1 MPSGLKN
8 KNLKSNQIEYR
19 LDVVQNNEE
28 ITRNPVKRDLKFKEN
43 VRNALKKIGLEN
55 VNGGQSLSISRFQ
68 IDAIGGINNCLLII
82 GCVWSQKRKIDQK
95 IREKIS
101 ELNGVKNA
109 IKKDITDLRNY
120 SRYTDFRFIV
130 TTNAEFSKE
139 IDEYAKQ
146 NDIILWRY
154 DDVLAYYEN
163 LARFINKYAKYSLA
177 GELNIKPDDM
187 EPLMVPCF
195 STSLGPYIARLFFI
209 NAKELL
215 KRSYVARRERRTK
228 TYYQRSLDEKRIRNI
243 KKYIEEEGGF
253 FPNNII
259 IAFDGESRPK
269 FISAAFKPNNHI
281 EDWYFPVERMK
292 SGLLQFPITYRACAI
307 IDGQHRLF
315 SFSETKTDQ
324 QIPVL
329 AIDGI
334 DESDQARLFI
344 DINGKQKKVDQ
355 NLLWELQNEF
365 RPDIIDGRISGIVIK
380 LSEMKPFVGIIS
392 TYSKKLKNGVNLA
405 EICSV
410 IKKTKLTEK
419 ITDSGYGKNPL
430 YDHIRNDN
438 IHKSA
443 NIIANYFISLKD
455 IFDEQFYNNFILR
468 KNGIILFITIL
479 EKIIATD
486 KKPIDDEL
494 FNEYLAPLSA
504 YIKQKYNLPDK
515 IKELDE
521 TCNSISGRS
530 SVYKEFATII
540 KKKNR
545 DFDPKLHLAN
555 GESELKNIERRL
567 CKFIYEKYMKTG
579 EINIDKGTEGKI
591 KSRLKS
597 GEEFHIRMALGNCL
611 NMIETNSKI
620 FDEIFVGPDLR
631 NPLQGRFPNRESYL
645 GAIKYLKETKAD
657 ESHQE
662 DTEIKNKELLQSYID
677 TIKFI
682 LIQYGY

>member
-1 MPSGLKN
+1 MPSELEN
-8 KNLKSNQIEYR
+8 KNLKSNQIEHR
-19 LDVVQNNEE
+19 PDVVQNNEE
-28 ITRNPVKRDLKFKEN
+28 ITRNPVKRGLEFEKN
-43 VRNALKKIGLEN
+43 VRNTLKKIGLEN
-55 VNGGQSLSISRFQ
+55 VNGEQSLSIGRFQ

-82 GCVWSQKRKIDQK
+82 SCVWSQKRKINQK
-95 IREKIS
+95 IKEKIR
-101 ELNGVKNA
+101 ELNGVKDA
-109 IKKDITDLRNY
+109 IKKDIADLRDY

-130 TTNAEFSKE
+130 TTNTEFSKK

-146 NDIILWRY
+146 DDIILWRY

-187 EPLMVPCF
+187 KPLMVPCF
-195 STSLGPYIARLFFI
+195 STRLGPYSAHLFFI

-215 KRSYVARRERRTK
+215 KRQYVARRERRTK
-228 TYYQRSLDEKRIRNI
+228 TYYQRSLDEKRIKDI
-243 KKYIEEEGGF
+243 KKYIEEDGGF

-259 IAFDGESRPK
+259 IAFDNESRPK
-269 FISAAFKPNNHI
+269 FIPATFKPNKYI
-281 EDWYFPVERMK
+281 EDWRFPIEEMR

-315 SFSETKTDQ
+315 SFSETKMGE

-334 DESDQARLFI
+334 DESDQAKLFI

-365 RPDIIDGRISGIVIK
+365 RPDTIDGRISGTVIK
-380 LSEMKPFVGIIS
+380 LSEIEPFVGIIS
-392 TYSKKLKNGVNLA
+392 TYSKKLKSGVNLA
-405 EICSV
+405 EICSI
-410 IKKTKLTEK
+410 IKRTKLTEK
-419 ITDSGYGKNPL
+419 ITNSGYGKNPL

-438 IHKSA
+438 IRKAS
-443 NIIANYFISLKD
+443 NIIANYFMSLKG

-486 KKPIDDEL
+486 KKPINNEL
-494 FNEYLAPLSA
+494 FNEYLAPLST
-504 YIKQKYNLPDK
+504 YIKQKYNLPNK
-515 IKELDE
+515 IKELYE
-521 TCNSISGRS
+521 TGNTLSGRS
-530 SVYKEFATII
+530 LVYKEFATII
-540 KKKNR
+540 KKKNE
-545 DFDPKLHLAN
+545 DFDSKLHLAN
-555 GESELKNIERRL
+555 EEGELKNIERRL
-567 CKFIYEKYMKTG
+567 CRFIYEKYVKTG
-579 EINIDKGTEGKI
+579 EINIGKETEGKI
-591 KSRLKS
+591 KSRLKP
-597 GEEFHIRMALGNCL
+597 GEEFHIRMALGHCL
-611 NMIETNSKI
+611 NMVETNSKI
-620 FDEIFVGPDLR
+620 FDEIFIGPDLK
-631 NPLQGRFPNRESYL
+631 NPLPGRFPNRESYL
-645 GAIKYLKETKAD
+645 GAIKYLKEAKAD

-662 DTEIKNKELLQSYID
+662 DAEIKNKELLQSYIN